1 MRGLSTTAV
10 ATAALLI
17 ATTGTAHAGDDG
29 KASTSDKAGTA
40 VFHSS
45 GDWFTLTDND
55 FDGAGV
61 WVQVRVGGI
70 TPNPPTLKH
79 TGGFGSK
86 NFHPYNFPE
95 GQKVSFTVCLI
106 DNGELKQ
113 KTCRTGKGVA

>member
-1 MRGLSTTAV
+1 MRGVT
-10 ATAALLI
+10 ATAATVALLVT
-17 ATTGTAHAGDDG
+17 AAGTAYAGNDG
-29 KASTSDKAGTA
+29 RVSTSNKAGTA
-40 VFHSS
+40 YFHSS

-70 TPNPPTLKH
+70 TPNPPTLQNSK
-79 TGGFGSK
+79 GFGSK

-106 DNGELKQ
+106 DNGKLKQ
-113 KTCRTGKGVA
+113 STCRTGSGVA